1 MGGVC
6 LIEEVDPT
14 VENLIR
20 RAAILLGYG
29 LSELEVRDL
38 LMEDTVTTE
47 QEVYFAIKAAVVLN
61 R

>member
-14 VENLIR
+14 IENLIR

-29 LSELEVRDL
+29 LSEFETRDL
-38 LMEDTVTTE
+38 LVEDTVTTE
-47 QEVYFAIKAAVVLN
+47 QEIYFAIKAAVVLN

>member
-29 LSELEVRDL
+29 LSELEARDIL
-38 LMEDTVTTE
+38 VEDTVTTE
-47 QEVYFAIKAAVVLN
+47 QEVYFAIKAAVILN
-61 R
+61 S